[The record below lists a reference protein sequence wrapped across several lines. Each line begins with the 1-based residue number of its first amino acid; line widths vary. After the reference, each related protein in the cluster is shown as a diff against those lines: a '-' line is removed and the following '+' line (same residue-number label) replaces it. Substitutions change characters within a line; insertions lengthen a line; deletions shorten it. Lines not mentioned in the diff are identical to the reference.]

1 MSENPGRYADAALE
15 GIRRILDL
23 PAGAPLGGIG
33 AVRMGTTVGTNALL
47 QRQGAPTA
55 LVITKGFGDALTIG
69 TQNRPDLFALEIK
82 LPPVLYSQVIEVA
95 ERVSAA
101 GEVLLGLDEQ
111 AARKDLA
118 AARAAGI
125 GAVAIVLMHGYRYPA
140 HEHRLTAIAREA
152 GFEHVSTSSAVSPLM
167 KLVARGDTTVVDAY
181 LSPLLRGY
189 VRAVSH
195 GLGDGPV
202 LQFMQSNGGLTAAVA
217 FRGKDSILSGP
228 AGGVVGAVHASL
240 SAGFERMVG
249 FDMGGTST
257 DVCHYA
263 GAFER
268 TYRSE
273 VAGVRL
279 QAPMMDIQTVAAG
292 GGSILRFDGARLRVG
307 PQSAGAD
314 PGPACY
320 RRGGPLTLTDA
331 NVLLGRIQ
339 PAHFPKV
346 FGPGGDQ
353 PLDREAV
360 EQGFAALA
368 ARLEAASGVATPPL
382 ALAEGFVA
390 IAVDNMANAVKKI
403 SVQRGHDVTDHVLCC
418 FGGAGGQ
425 HACAVA
431 DALAMTQ
438 VLIPAHAGVLSA
450 IGIGLAEVT
459 AISEQT
465 METELRAGAM
475 GEMGAM
481 GVIADALAEKAAGE
495 LRDQGI
501 AAERI
506 TVTRTAHVRAAGS
519 DTALEVPYGT
529 PDAMTA
535 AFQDAHRKRF
545 GFNPEM
551 DPPPVLAAPRRRGR
565 RRRGRAE

>member
-1 MSENPGRYADAALE
+1 MGDTPDNRWQFWIDRGGTFTDVVARAPDGAITTAKLLSENPGRYADAALE

-320 RRGGPLTLTDA
+320 RRGGA
-331 NVLLGRIQ
+331 AYSHRRQ
-339 PAHFPKV
+339 RPA
-346 FGPGGDQ
+346 GPHPAG
-353 PLDREAV
+353 
-360 EQGFAALA
+360 ALSQSIR
-368 ARLEAASGVATPPL
+368 ARRRSAPGP
-382 ALAEGFVA
+382 
-390 IAVDNMANAVKKI
+390 
-403 SVQRGHDVTDHVLCC
+403 RG
-418 FGGAGGQ
+418 GGAG
-425 HACAVA
+425 
-431 DALAMTQ
+431 
-438 VLIPAHAGVLSA
+438 
-450 IGIGLAEVT
+450 
-459 AISEQT
+459 
-465 METELRAGAM
+465 LRRPCRATRSR
-475 GEMGAM
+475 
-481 GVIADALAEKAAGE
+481 IWCRHPAAGTG
-495 LRDQGI
+495 RG
-501 AAERI
+501 
-506 TVTRTAHVRAAGS
+506 VRR
-519 DTALEVPYGT
+519 
-529 PDAMTA
+529 
-535 AFQDAHRKRF
+535 H
-545 GFNPEM
+545 
-551 DPPPVLAAPRRRGR
+551 RRRQHGQRRQEDLGAARPRCHRPRAVLFRWRRRPARLR
-565 RRRGRAE
+565 RRRRPGHDPGADPRPCGGVVGHRHRLGGGHRHFRANHGNRAARRRHG